1 MERTQIEQ
9 IFYGQPDQQRRF
21 TQDFPVLPDVWI
33 AYGTAPDK
41 RFELLLTPHSRSDAA
56 TAAQALRERLKAEQA
71 VHLGEIRWQAAHPAE
86 QRTPILFTEPVVL
99 PNFSFCE

>member
-56 TAAQALRERLKAEQA
+56 AAAQALRERLKAEQA
-71 VHLGEIRWQAAHPAE
+71 VDLGAIACKAPPPAR
-86 QRTPILFTEPVVL
+86 QPPPIPFTTSLLL
-99 PNFSFCE
+99 PNFSLH

>member
-1 MERTQIEQ
+1 MDRTQIEQ

-33 AYGTAPDK
+33 AYGTEPGQ

-56 TAAQALRERLKAEQA
+56 TAAQALRERLTAEKT
-71 VHLGEIRWQAAHPAE
+71 VDLGGVSWKAAHPGD
-86 QRTPILFTEPVVL
+86 QRARILFNESVVL
-99 PNFSFCE
+99 ANFSF